1 MTTEQIT
8 AAISGVSFSIGYAIL
23 KINLWDI
30 DSFLDILFL
39 LIKTSVIG
47 VLGGF
52 CGLLGKEIFN
62 KLKKKFNK

>member
-8 AAISGVSFSIGYAIL
+8 AAISGVSFSMGYAIL

-30 DSFLDILFL
+30 DNFLDVLFL

-62 KLKKKFNK
+62 RLKKKINK